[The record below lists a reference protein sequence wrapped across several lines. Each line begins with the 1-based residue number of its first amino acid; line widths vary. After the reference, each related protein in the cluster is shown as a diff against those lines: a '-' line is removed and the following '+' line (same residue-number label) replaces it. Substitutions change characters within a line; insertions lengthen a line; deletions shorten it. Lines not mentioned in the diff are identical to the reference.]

1 VSFREARVE
10 KVTDWVLLWRQLVE
24 SQAHIWKNEN
34 APDEESDN
42 WKNKARSF
50 SEGVKRRR
58 NQPDLHRDFVLATLR
73 ANPDSTVLDIGAG
86 TGGWAIP
93 MARHAKKVTALE
105 PSPGMIAVLQ
115 ENVEQEG
122 IRNIE
127 IVRGGWPDTVV
138 APHDYSLC
146 SHAMYGV
153 ADLPAFVNAMS
164 RVTRKTCLMLTRA
177 PDHDG
182 TLAEMALRIWGQPHD
197 STNFQVA
204 YNALLQIGI
213 YANVLMGKQGQWEPW
228 SNASFEEAMA
238 ETRRRFKVP
247 SPSEHDAFLNEM
259 LKSRL
264 TCKDGRYYWPSE
276 VRSALI
282 YWEGSASA

>member
-1 VSFREARVE
+1 ME
-10 KVTDWVLLWRQLVE
+10 KVTDWILLWRQLAE
-24 SQAHIWKNEN
+24 SQTHIWKNEN
-34 APDEESDN
+34 APDEEGDN
-42 WKNKARSF
+42 WKDKARSF

-58 NQPDLHRDFVLATLR
+58 DQPDVHRDFVLSTLK
-73 ANPDSTVLDIGAG
+73 ADPDSTVLDIGAG

-105 PSPGMIAVLQ
+105 PSPGMIAVLK

-127 IVRGGWPDTVV
+127 IVRGGWPDTMV

-153 ADLPAFVNAMS
+153 ADLPAFVTAMS
-164 RVTRKTCLMLTRA
+164 SITRKTCLMLMRA

-182 TLAEMALRIWGQPHD
+182 TMAEMALRIWGQPYD

-204 YNALLQIGI
+204 YNALLQMGV
-213 YANVLMGKQGQWEPW
+213 YGSVLMGRPGQWEPW

-238 ETRRRFKVP
+238 ETRRRFKV
-247 SPSEHDAFLNEM
+247 SSSSEHDAFLGEM

-264 TCKDGRYYWPSE
+264 TYRDGRYYWPSE

-282 YWEGSASA
+282 YWEGSANA